1 MLHLGAGRERATM
14 SIHVGQVHYF
24 SPFNSTTWLPIW
36 QAESYLEQDD
46 ERWSRLEELEMVTD
60 AQRAAGPP
68 HIELE
73 R

>member
-1 MLHLGAGRERATM
+1 MLPLEPEREREAM
-14 SIHVGQVHYF
+14 SIHVGHVHYL
-24 SPFNSTTWLPIW
+24 SPFNCATWLPIW

-60 AQRAAGPP
+60 AQRATGPP
-68 HIELE
+68 HIECE